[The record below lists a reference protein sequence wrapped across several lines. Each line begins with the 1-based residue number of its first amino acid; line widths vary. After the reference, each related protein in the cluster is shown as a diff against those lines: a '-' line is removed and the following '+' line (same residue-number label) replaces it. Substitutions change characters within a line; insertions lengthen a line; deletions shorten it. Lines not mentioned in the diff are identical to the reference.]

1 MSGIKINRSLTVP
14 DQEIEFR
21 FTTSGGPGGQHANK
35 ASTRVELI
43 WNVDNSA
50 VLGPR
55 QRRRLHESLR
65 HRIDSAGNLRLASDR
80 NRSQLQNRND
90 VIQRFRTLVSH
101 ALVPPKKRVE
111 TKPSRAAKE
120 KRLSQKKQRSDVK
133 QLRKVRLDE
142 L

>member
-43 WNVDNSA
+43 WNVSRSA

-55 QRRRLHESLR
+55 QRQRLLHGLR
-65 HRIDSAGNLRLASDR
+65 HRVDASGNLRLASDR
-80 NRSQLQNRND
+80 NRSQMQNRNEA
-90 VIQRFRTLVSH
+90 IERFRTLVSA
-101 ALVPPKKRVE
+101 ALIPPKKRVE
-111 TKPSRAAKE
+111 TKPTKAARE
-120 KRLSQKKQRSDVK
+120 KRLIEKKQRSEVK
-133 QLRKVRLDE
+133 QKRKVRLDDF
-142 L
+142 